1 MEKYQLPAVNNIM
14 IYKNAKVNRKSLT
27 EAENIL
33 WNILR
38 NRGFM
43 ELKFRRQHP
52 IMSYIADFYCHE
64 LKLIIEVDGGY
75 HFTPEQET
83 KDKIRIQELST
94 QSFHVV
100 RFSNNEILF
109 NLENSMIELTLLIN
123 RLKSSYS
130 SPGGEGRVRL

>member
-27 EAENIL
+27 EAENVL

-52 IMSYIADFYCHE
+52 VMSYIANFYCHQ
-64 LKLIIEVDGGY
+64 LKLIIEVDGEY
-75 HFTPEQET
+75 HFTPEQKI
-83 KDKIRIQELST
+83 KDKIRTQEFSA

-109 NLENSMIELTLLIN
+109 NLENSMIELTSLIN
-123 RLKSSYS
+123 RLKSFYS

>member
-1 MEKYQLPAVNNIM
+1 M

-27 EAENIL
+27 EAENTL

-52 IMSYIADFYCHE
+52 VMSYIADFYCHE
-64 LKLIIEVDGGY
+64 LKLIIEVDGEY
-75 HFTPEQET
+75 HFTPEQKI
-83 KDKIRIQELST
+83 KDKIRTQELSA
-94 QSFHVV
+94 QSFHAV

-123 RLKSSYS
+123 RLKSFYS